1 MPVEFAY
8 AQARAQARHGD
19 RLAAESWGLV
29 ESGLGLAQYLH
40 LVRGTALAARV
51 QHFSATTSPHA
62 IERSLRSDW
71 RVEVAGAA
79 RWVPSRWRAAVE
91 WTARLPDLPALS
103 LLAQDAAALPWMRA
117 DPALSPLAI
126 DDPDL
131 RRSALAA
138 SSYAP
143 LLEPTAGGELADAWL
158 RHWRKLWPPGD
169 AGAGPLEALLTLV
182 QRYRREIGAS
192 SPGET
197 TADRHRT
204 LARLVLRMLRQYRE
218 QPVAV
223 FCHLCLTALE
233 LHRLRDGLVRRAL
246 FNDVAGEAGT

>member
-19 RLAAESWGLV
+19 RLTAESWGLV

-71 RVEVAGAA
+71 RTEVAGAA
-79 RWVPSRWRAAVE
+79 RWVPARWRAAVE
-91 WTARLPDLPALS
+91 WTARLPDLPALD
-103 LLAQDAAALPWMRA
+103 LLAEDASALPWMRS
-117 DPALSPLAI
+117 DPVLSPLAI
-126 DDPDL
+126 DDPEL
-131 RRSALAA
+131 RRSAMAA
-138 SSYAP
+138 SPYAP
-143 LLEPTAGGELADAWL
+143 LLEPAAGGEPADAWL
-158 RHWRKLWPPGD
+158 RHWRTLWPSDD
-169 AGAGPLEALLTLV
+169 AGAGPLDALVTLL
-182 QRYRREIGAS
+182 QRYRRELGAARR
-192 SPGET
+192 GET
-197 TADRHRT
+197 TADRHRA
-204 LARLVLRMLRQYRE
+204 LARLVLRMLRRHRE

-246 FNDVAGEAGT
+246 FNDVAREAGT